1 MKICAMCGNI
11 ADCEHHLIFGMGLRE
26 LADQDGLTIPL
37 CNDCHTTGRDRIHGN
52 VAAERLSKMLG
63 QALWESKYG
72 DREQFR
78 ERYGRS
84 YL

>member
-1 MKICAMCGNI
+1 MKICAMCGKI

-37 CNDCHTTGRDRIHGN
+37 CNECHTTGRDRIHGN

-72 DREQFR
+72 YREQFR